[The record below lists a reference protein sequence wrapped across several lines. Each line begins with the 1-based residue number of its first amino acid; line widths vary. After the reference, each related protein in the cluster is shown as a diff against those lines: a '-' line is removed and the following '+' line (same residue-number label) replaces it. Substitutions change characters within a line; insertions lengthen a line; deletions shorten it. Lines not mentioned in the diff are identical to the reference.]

1 MHILSNWEDRS
12 TAIPMEKRKRASREG
27 LRDKDPRKRSKPVDD
42 DDDSR
47 NDYLTREAATSN
59 AANSFESRRDFQRS
73 ALSPSSPH
81 NRLSPGHRDSPH
93 SPPIHP
99 DRQQNISNGIDN
111 PPSPHH
117 TRVFPLSPVS
127 RSPEQDPGEPPPDET
142 RCK

>member
-12 TAIPMEKRKRASREG
+12 TAIPMEKRKRASREEP
-27 LRDKDPRKRSKPVDD
+27 RDKDPRKRSKPVDD
-42 DDDSR
+42 DSRDDYSS
-47 NDYLTREAATSN
+47 REAATSH
-59 AANSFESRRDFQRS
+59 AANSIESRRDFQGS

-81 NRLSPGHRDSPH
+81 NRVSPGHRDSLH

-99 DRQQNISNGIDN
+99 DCQQNISNGIDN

-127 RSPEQDPGEPPPDET
+127 RSPEQDPDEPPPDET